1 MTFWDPAGP
10 LFIDVETLGAGYK
23 GVFQLL
29 FLGFVYTYILIAGC
43 NLIGDG
49 SELLEATPYAPLIG
63 PTILPVLGAVPDAA
77 IVFFSGFGSDAQTQL
92 DTGMGALAGSTVML
106 LTIPWVLNLVGGAVD
121 LIEDKDGGLRGDYP
135 NSEDDPEG
143 CGKGTLKDPQ
153 GWNIFTTGVEV
164 DTEPIQASGWWML
177 VTCLPYVIIQ
187 IAAFRYDYY
196 DDTAYADAEN
206 PYAWVGFA
214 FCMVFFVAYLVYQ
227 LWITSG
233 DSREDKTAAKA
244 EALMQQG
251 VPITAVLAHH
261 VDDAGGANEETPAAP
276 ADKLEYGSE
285 ERASTSTLVGVN
297 KVILKTI
304 KPTFDKYCTVPE
316 DGSEKYLDADEL
328 NIVFGKE
335 FGINKRADQLKLMF
349 AEFDTDGNGEISL
362 QEFCIGVEKFLKGT
376 LDKDDDAEDD
386 EDEDPMSAA
395 IKALSTGTL
404 MVLLFSDPLVDVIN
418 ELGDLTGI
426 PVFYLAFLLAP
437 MVTNGSELIAS
448 YRFAQ
453 KKTKNSITNSLQ
465 QLYGAAIMNNTMTLG
480 VFLLLIAMQG
490 LYWDYSAESIAIV
503 FVQVALFCLCFTRVM
518 TVASGFAV
526 LALYPFCLLGVYLL
540 ENAAGLS

>member
-1 MTFWDPAGP
+1 
-10 LFIDVETLGAGYK
+10 V
-23 GVFQLL
+23 
-29 FLGFVYTYILIAGC
+29 IAGC

-77 IVFFSGFGSDAQTQL
+77 IVFFSGFGNDAQEQL

-106 LTIPWVLNLVGGAVD
+106 LTIPWVLNIVGGAVD
-121 LIEDKDGGLRGDYP
+121 LIEKDGELSGDYP
-135 NSEDDPEG
+135 SAESDPEG
-143 CGKGTLKDPQ
+143 CGRGNLRDPK
-153 GWNIFTTGVEV
+153 GWNIFTTGIEV

-177 VTCLPYVIIQ
+177 VTCIPYVVIQ
-187 IAAFRYDYY
+187 IAAFKYVYY
-196 DDTAYADAEN
+196 DDASYADAEK

-214 FCMVFFVAYLVYQ
+214 FCCIFFIAYLVYQ

-251 VPITAVLAHH
+251 VPITAVLSHH
-261 VDDAGGANEETPAAP
+261 VDGTTGGDEEAP
-276 ADKLEYGSE
+276 VASSELPEYGSSGDE
-285 ERASTSTLVGVN
+285 KPSTALVGVN

-316 DGSEKYLDADEL
+316 DGGEKYLDADEL

-362 QEFCIGVEKFLKGT
+362 QEFCVGVEKFLKGT
-376 LDKDDDAEDD
+376 LEKDDDAED
-386 EDEDPMSAA
+386 EEEEEEPMTAA
-395 IKALSTGTL
+395 IKALSAGTL
-404 MVLLFSDPLVDVIN
+404 MVLLFSDPLVDVID

-426 PVFYLAFLLAP
+426 SDFYLAFLLAP

-480 VFLLLIAMQG
+480 VFLLLIAVQG

-503 FVQVALFCLCFTRVM
+503 FVQVVLFGLCFTKVM

-526 LALYPFCLLGVYLL
+526 LMLYPICLVGVYIL
-540 ENAAGLS
+540 ESGLGMS